1 MDGVNIDGTDAKAYH
16 ALLLSKS
23 ISPSKVTI
31 YENWTRQGLVP
42 QYYGK
47 KETYADIKLVFMIRD
62 HSREACLIDT
72 SNLVRAL
79 EKCTLKFP
87 DINLFYDATLTGT
100 EPEYI
105 DDSNYQVS
113 VSLQSGYAYQLP
125 ERITFTGSITFAARG
140 NLPAS
145 AVVTIQ
151 PSFYIDRLQLSG
163 LTKKPITIQHL
174 HTGSPVTIDGETGLV
189 TEPDLDTIITESSGA
204 GKWLY
209 RKYSMAEFF
218 SPGAYSPN
226 YAPQKADIPT
236 NSISMQELI
245 SDRRDL
251 MHDTGYDYLGYLK
264 TAVYVSEATSVS
276 WRVSHD
282 DGCSILVNGN
292 TVYSAGVWR
301 RPTVSLPLTAGWNTV
316 EILWIQHL
324 GDGGF
329 WGTQPLLSALVDQLN
344 CYHARDASGD
354 QRVNKFSDTDL
365 WAFPVVQPG
374 KNTVSVDS
382 PDCTVKVEYKPKFM

>member
-1 MDGVNIDGTDAKAYH
+1 MNINGHELREYH
-16 ALLLSKS
+16 ARLQNNL
-23 ISPSKVTI
+23 IITTPEVTQ
-31 YENWTRQGLVP
+31 YYDWLRRSTVP
-42 QYYGK
+42 QFYGSSTTFK
-47 KETYADIKLVFMIRD
+47 QLSFTVSVIDRTDNAAAVDISKLTEQLMRCTIKFDLYNRFYKCILTD
-62 HSREACLIDT
+62 KSEPSRIA
-72 SNLVRAL
+72 
-79 EKCTLKFP
+79 KG
-87 DINLFYDATLTGT
+87 FYDIEYQLKGYCCGLT
-100 EPEYI
+100 E
-105 DDSNYQVS
+105 
-113 VSLQSGYAYQLP
+113 AYQS
-125 ERITFTGSITFAARG
+125 TGSLSFYNHG
-140 NLPAS
+140 NLKSPA
-145 AVVTIQ
+145 TISIT
-151 PSFYIDRLQLSG
+151 PKKALNQLLVSG

-174 HTGSPVTIDGETGLV
+174 HTGSPVTIDGEAGLV

-251 MHDTGYDYLGYLK
+251 MHDIGYDYLGYLK

-301 RPTVSLPLTAGWNTV
+301 RPTVSLPLAAGWNTV